1 MAAADLL
8 KILREVPHYR
18 SRVTAIRE
26 IPSREARC
34 ADPAL
39 PLPGAI
45 QGYLDLKGIRLYT
58 HQAQALDRIRE
69 GRHLIL
75 TTPTASG
82 KTLAFTLPVLERQL
96 TDPDATALFLYP
108 TKALANDQL
117 KAIRELAEG
126 MCIAADPS
134 IYDGDTPA
142 SRRPRIRD
150 HSRIILS
157 NPHELHQVLPWHH
170 RWTRFL
176 SHLQVVVIDEAH
188 RYRGVFGSHMA
199 MLLRRLRRTAAFYG
213 ATPQFVLSTATI
225 ANPQE
230 FSERL
235 TGLPFVHV
243 GEDGS
248 PRGTKHFVLYNP
260 FGNGAAMASPHRE
273 TVALFLD
280 SLSCDLQTLCF
291 TISRRMAELA
301 ALRARTGLARTR
313 AVIPPES
320 IAAYRAGYLPEERRE
335 IERKLKE
342 GILRGLV
349 STNALEVGIDIGS
362 LDAAILSGFP
372 GSIISTWQQAGRA
385 GRRGGDS
392 VAILVAFQDMLDQYF
407 MHHPEAFFA
416 QTPEHAIVDLLNPY
430 ILSGHLLCAASELPV
445 SPGRDGNLWGSDPIP
460 VARTLEAARLLRS
473 TPQGYVY
480 CGRGRAQEAVHLD
493 AVTGETFR
501 MVCRGRILET
511 LDRGQAYREAHRG
524 AVVLHQGETYLV
536 EEMNLSTREIRVSPA
551 DVDYHTEPVKA
562 VDLRVTGVQSER
574 ESPDLPLSFGS
585 VEVTEQY
592 TAYRIVKGDT
602 VVALEPLDLP
612 PLQFPTRAF
621 WFTLSSDLATRIA
634 AGGVDLAGALHGA
647 EHALIGVAPLP
658 LMCDRRDIGGLS
670 TTSHPDTGAPTVF
683 VYDGY
688 EGGIGLSEK
697 GYERFGALAAMA
709 RDVVTGCRCTEGCP
723 ACLYSPK
730 CGNDNTPLDKTGA
743 SRVLEAAS
751 AAYPP

>member
-1 MAAADLL
+1 
-8 KILREVPHYR
+8 
-18 SRVTAIRE
+18 
-26 IPSREARC
+26 
-34 ADPAL
+34 
-39 PLPGAI
+39 
-45 QGYLDLKGIRLYT
+45 GYLDQKGIRLYT
-58 HQAQALDRIRE
+58 HQVQALDRIRE
-69 GRHLIL
+69 GKHLVL

-82 KTLAFTLPVLERQL
+82 KTLAFTLPVLERL
-96 TDPDATALFLYP
+96 LADPDATALFLYP

-126 MCIAADPS
+126 IGVAADPA

-142 SRRPRIRD
+142 SRRPRIRE

-170 RWTRFL
+170 RWSRFL

-199 MLLRRLRRTAAFYG
+199 MLIRRLRRTAAFYG
-213 ATPQFVLSTATI
+213 ASPQFVLSTATI
-225 ANPQE
+225 ANPRE
-230 FSERL
+230 FAERI
-235 TGLPFVHV
+235 TGVPFVHV
-243 GEDGS
+243 AEDGS
-248 PRGTKHFVLYNP
+248 PRGRKHFVLYNP
-260 FGNGAAMASPHRE
+260 FTNGATMASPHRE
-273 TVALFLD
+273 TVALFLE
-280 SLSCDLQTLCF
+280 SLGCGLQTLCF
-291 TISRRMAELA
+291 TVSRRMAELA
-301 ALRARTGLARTR
+301 ALRARSDLARNR
-313 AVIPPES
+313 VAIPPEA

-335 IERKLKE
+335 IERRLKE

-385 GRRGGDS
+385 GRRGDDS

-407 MHHPEAFFA
+407 MHHPDAFFA
-416 QTPEHAIVDLLNPY
+416 QTPEHAIVDLHNPY
-430 ILSGHLLCAASELPV
+430 ILSGHLLCAASELPL
-445 SPGRDGNLWGSDPIP
+445 SPVRDRDLWGSDPEP
-460 VARTLEAARLLRS
+460 VAKTLEAARLLRS

-493 AVTGETFR
+493 SVSSETFR

-536 EEMNLSTREIRVSPA
+536 EEMNLATREIRVSPA

-562 VDLRVTGVQSER
+562 VNLRITAVQSER
-574 ESPDLPLSFGS
+574 ESGSLPLSFGS

-621 WFTLSSDLATRIA
+621 WFTLSPDLSARITA
-634 AGGVDLAGALHGA
+634 DGVDLAGALHGA

-670 TTSHPDTGAPTVF
+670 TTSHADTGAPSVF

-697 GYERFGALAAMA
+697 GYEQFGALAAIA
-709 RDVVTGCRCTEGCP
+709 RDVVTGCRCREGCP
-723 ACLYSPK
+723 SCLYSPK
-730 CGNDNTPLDKTGA
+730 CGNENTPLDKAGA
-743 SRVLEAAS
+743 IRVLEAAS
-751 AAYPP
+751 VAYPP

>member
-1 MAAADLL
+1 MAADDLL
-8 KILREVPHYR
+8 RVLREVPAYR
-18 SRVTAIRE
+18 SRVAAIRE
-26 IPSREARC
+26 IPSRDARC
-34 ADPAL
+34 SDPAL
-39 PLPGAI
+39 PLPAGI
-45 QGYLDLKGIRLYT
+45 QGYLDRNGIRLYT

-69 GRHLIL
+69 GKHLIL

-96 TDPDATALFLYP
+96 SDPDATALFLYP

-117 KAIRELAEG
+117 KAIRELADG
-126 MCIAADPS
+126 IGVTADPA

-225 ANPQE
+225 ANPRE

-243 GEDGS
+243 GDDGS
-248 PRGTKHFVLYNP
+248 PRGRKHFVLYNP

-273 TVALFLD
+273 TVALFLE

-291 TISRRMAELA
+291 TVSRRMAELA
-301 ALRARTGLARTR
+301 ALRARTGLARSR
-313 AVIPPES
+313 AVIPPEA

-342 GILRGLV
+342 G
-349 STNALEVGIDIGS
+349 
-362 LDAAILSGFP
+362 
-372 GSIISTWQQAGRA
+372 RA
-385 GRRGGDS
+385 GRRGDDS

-416 QTPEHAIVDLLNPY
+416 QTPEHAIVDLQNPY

-445 SPGRDGNLWGSDPIP
+445 SPARDGDLWGSDPVP
-460 VARTLEAARLLRS
+460 VAKTLEAARLLRS

-536 EEMNLSTREIRVSPA
+536 EEMNLATREIRVSPA

-574 ESPDLPLSFGS
+574 EGDSLPLFFGS

-612 PLQFPTRAF
+612 PLHFPTRAF
-621 WFTLSSDLATRIA
+621 WFTVSSDLACRVVSD
-634 AGGVDLAGALHGA
+634 GVDLAGALHGA

-730 CGNDNTPLDKTGA
+730 CGNDNTPLDKVGA
-743 SRVLEAAS
+743 IRVLEAA
-751 AAYPP
+751 ATAYPP

>member
-1 MAAADLL
+1 MAAAELL
-8 KILREVPHYR
+8 RVLREVPAYR
-18 SRVTAIRE
+18 SRVADIRE
-26 IPSREARC
+26 IPPQEARC
-34 ADPAL
+34 ADPAA
-39 PLPGAI
+39 PLPGEI
-45 QGYLDLKGIRLYT
+45 RDFLDRQGIRLYT

-69 GRHLIL
+69 GKHLVL

-82 KTLAFTLPVLERQL
+82 KTLAFALPVFERLL
-96 TDPDATALFLYP
+96 TDPQATALFLYP

-117 KAIRELAEG
+117 KAIRELADG
-126 MCIAADPS
+126 IGVAADPA

-170 RWTRFL
+170 RWSRFL

-188 RYRGVFGSHMA
+188 RYRGVFGSHVA
-199 MLLRRLRRTAAFYG
+199 MLVRRLRRTAAFYG
-213 ATPQFVLSTATI
+213 ASPQFVLSTATI
-225 ANPQE
+225 ANPLE
-230 FSERL
+230 FAERI
-235 TGLPFVHV
+235 TGVPFVHIS
-243 GEDGS
+243 EDGS
-248 PRGTKHFVLYNP
+248 PRGRKHFVLYNP
-260 FGNGAAMASPHRE
+260 FAGGATMASPHRE
-273 TVALFLD
+273 TVALFLE
-280 SLSCDLQTLCF
+280 SLSCGLQTLCF
-291 TISRRMAELA
+291 TVSRRMAELA
-301 ALRARTGLARTR
+301 ALRARANLARGR
-313 AVIPPES
+313 AAMPPEA

-335 IERKLKE
+335 IERRLKE
-342 GILRGLV
+342 GVLRGLV
-349 STNALEVGIDIGS
+349 STNALEVGIDVGS

-385 GRRGGDS
+385 GRRGDDS

-407 MHHPEAFFA
+407 MHHPDAFFA
-416 QTPEHAIVDLLNPY
+416 QTPEHAIVDLHNPY
-430 ILSGHLLCAASELPV
+430 IVSGHLLCAASELPL
-445 SPGRDGNLWGSDPIP
+445 SPARDRDLWGSDPEP
-460 VARTLEAARLLRS
+460 VAKTLEAARLLRS
-473 TPQGYVY
+473 TPLGYVY

-493 AVTGETFR
+493 SVSSETFR
-501 MVCRGRILET
+501 MVSRGRILET
-511 LDRGQAYREAHRG
+511 LDRGQAYREAHHG

-536 EEMNLSTREIRVSPA
+536 EEMNLATREIRVSPA
-551 DVDYHTEPVKA
+551 DVDYHTEPVKS

-574 ESPDLPLSFGS
+574 ESASLPLSFGS

-602 VVALEPLDLP
+602 VVALETLDLP

-621 WFTLSSDLATRIA
+621 WFTLPPDLSAQITA
-634 AGGVDLAGALHGA
+634 EGVDLAGALHGA

-670 TTSHPDTGAPTVF
+670 TTSHPDTGAPSVF

-697 GYERFGALAAMA
+697 GYERFGALAALA
-709 RDVVTGCRCTEGCP
+709 RDVVTGCRCREGCP

-730 CGNDNTPLDKTGA
+730 CGNENTPLDKAGA
-743 SRVLEAAS
+743 IRVLEAAS
-751 AAYPP
+751 AAYPV